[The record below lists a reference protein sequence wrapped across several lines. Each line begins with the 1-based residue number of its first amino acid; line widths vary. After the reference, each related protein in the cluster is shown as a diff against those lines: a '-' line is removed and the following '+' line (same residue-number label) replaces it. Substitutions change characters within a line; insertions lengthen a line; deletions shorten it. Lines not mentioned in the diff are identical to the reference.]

1 MKGQKTLFDIQE
13 VPETPQGLK
22 VLDKSGQNVK
32 LSWQGPYNG
41 NSNLTRYL
49 IEHKPVKG
57 TWQNDIER
65 VMVGGEDTIAGVY
78 SLRPATAYHFRIVA
92 ENAIGSSGP
101 SDTITVETSEEAP
114 SGINFVSISYWVIH
128 LSQPLDN

>member
-1 MKGQKTLFDIQE
+1 M
-13 VPETPQGLK
+13 PETPQGLK

-32 LSWQGPYNG
+32 LSWQSPYNG

-114 SGINFVSISYWVIH
+114 SGIHFFQSCNYMVGC
-128 LSQPLDN
+128 LLDVT